1 MSNAFVSHGG
11 CFTEMES
18 SVVWAVYLQ
27 VLMPG
32 AVTSKH
38 INPRSLVQTLA
49 YCDQTSLD
57 NVLRVPRVVSGSL

>member
-1 MSNAFVSHGG
+1 MSNVFYLSHGG

-27 VLMPG
+27 MLMPG

-38 INPRSLVQTLA
+38 INPRSWCRPWLTVTKQ
-49 YCDQTSLD
+49 
-57 NVLRVPRVVSGSL
+57 V

>member
-1 MSNAFVSHGG
+1 MSNVVYVCHRG

-27 VLMPG
+27 MLMPG

-38 INPRSLVQTLA
+38 ISPRSLVQTLA

-57 NVLRVPRVVSGSL
+57 SVLRVP